1 MRGADEVIL
10 LPNGLV
16 SDQELADI
24 EFTAAA
30 ANPTLAV
37 VSTDSIAA
45 GLAALAVHSAE
56 LPLAV
61 AAYAMGEAAN
71 GTRTAVIAADVDKPL
86 TDALT
91 EIVSDLLADGGE
103 LVTLLLGR
111 GAEDVDIEQVRARLD
126 KPVEVVAYDAT
137 GIDEPVQIGIE

>member
-1 MRGADEVIL
+1 M
-10 LPNGLV
+10 
-16 SDQELADI
+16 
-24 EFTAAA
+24 
-30 ANPTLAV
+30 
-37 VSTDSIAA
+37 
-45 GLAALAVHSAE
+45 HSAE